1 MTRIFRAQH
10 LVEATHIRNLL
21 DSAGIATF
29 LRNENL
35 VRLSGEV
42 PFDQCWPEVWV
53 ADDKDIAA
61 ARRLMSELNLGT
73 AGWGPAWTCVH
84 CDEWQEGQFT
94 ACWRCGAQRPA
105 G

>member
-1 MTRIFRAQH
+1 MTRIHRAQH

-53 ADDKDIAA
+53 ADDSDVNAA
-61 ARRLMSELNLGT
+61 LRLLDDLRGSAT
-73 AGWGPAWTCVH
+73 RWGPAWTCMH
-84 CDEWQEGQFT
+84 CDEWLEGQFT
-94 ACWRCGAQRPA
+94 ACWHCGAQRPT